1 MRLSNPAVAMLTRP
15 TRPSLTAAHRVWVT
29 LWFQVSGRV
38 RASIS

>member
-1 MRLSNPAVAMLTRP
+1 MIARP
-15 TRPSLTAAHRVWVT
+15 TNAKLTASHRVLVT